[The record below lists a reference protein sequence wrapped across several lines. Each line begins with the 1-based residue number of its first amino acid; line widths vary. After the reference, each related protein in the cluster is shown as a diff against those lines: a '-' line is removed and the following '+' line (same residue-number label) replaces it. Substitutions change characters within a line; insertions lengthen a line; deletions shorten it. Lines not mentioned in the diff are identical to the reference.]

1 MTIEMLEAMTPE
13 DVAPLEIGP
22 GCFRRDLPGPAGARL
37 WIVDMEPGAQWP
49 YVDVHGDQGE
59 QVWIVSGDLIE
70 GERSFGPGTYLSFAP
85 NSAHQPRTESGAR
98 LFGINVRDAGS

>member
-37 WIVDMEPGAQWP
+37 WIVDREPGAQWP

-59 QVWIVSGDLIE
+59 RMPSQVEEVVVLPHVGKAEDLAPEPGDDSGQ
-70 GERSFGPGTYLSFAP
+70 S
-85 NSAHQPRTESGAR
+85 
-98 LFGINVRDAGS
+98 